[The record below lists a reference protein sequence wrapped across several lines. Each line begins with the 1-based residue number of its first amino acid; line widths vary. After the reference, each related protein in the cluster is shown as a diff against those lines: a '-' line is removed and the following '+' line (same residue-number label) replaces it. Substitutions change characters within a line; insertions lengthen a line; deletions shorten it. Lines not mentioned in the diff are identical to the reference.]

1 MIKTCSL
8 TQGKIDKS
16 VLPLP
21 HESLRGATHEAAKAN
36 QLHRQTTDC
45 EGQTPCL
52 LALQI
57 FDTREEVASLHSVDT
72 AVTSPSSPLPGMDTG
87 AAKMNHMHHES
98 TFGVKNE
105 PLAYSPFKYSMLLQ
119 NVAGFIWGKSLC
131 AVLPSPKYFLV
142 LLKNSTRLSN
152 SRVHIHRKLLRHS
165 ITLRYMTW
173 NRAV

>member
-105 PLAYSPFKYSMLLQ
+105 PLAYSPFKYSMLLR
-119 NVAGFIWGKSLC
+119 KRC
-131 AVLPSPKYFLV
+131 
-142 LLKNSTRLSN
+142 RLHLGEIVVCCPPIPQIFPCS
-152 SRVHIHRKLLRHS
+152 SEKQH
-165 ITLRYMTW
+165 
-173 NRAV
+173 APQ